1 MRTILIMAPLLMA
14 AGCNSAD
21 GQQRDEAGSRNVERR
36 DVQVAGAFDKVKL
49 SGSQNVI
56 VRVGGAHSVRT
67 EGEAGLL
74 DRLEIAVRGNG
85 ELHIGFKKDKG
96 WSWPFSRDHKPVTI
110 FVTVPSLAAASI
122 DGSGD
127 VQVDRVEG
135 GTFAG
140 AVAGSGDLQIGAMKV
155 GSATFAV
162 AGSGDIRAV
171 GTADSATLSVAGSGD
186 IDTRGLQAK
195 TAKVSIAGSGDIFA
209 RASETAEIELM
220 GSGDVELSG
229 GAECRIDKIGSGE
242 VRCAG

>member
-1 MRTILIMAPLLMA
+1 MMAPLLVA
-14 AGCNSAD
+14 AGCNSAG
-21 GQQRDEAGSRNVERR
+21 GQQREQAGNRNFERR

-49 SGSQNVI
+49 AGSQNVI
-56 VRVGGAHSVRT
+56 VRVGGGHSVRA

-85 ELHIGFKKDKG
+85 ELHIGFKKDKD
-96 WSWPFSRDHKPVTI
+96 WSWPFGRDHKPVTI

-122 DGSGD
+122 EGSGD

-135 GTFAG
+135 RTL
-140 AVAGSGDLQIGAMKV
+140 VGAMKV
-155 GSATFAV
+155 GNAAFAV

-186 IDTRGLQAK
+186 IDTRGLQAR
-195 TAKVSIAGSGDIFA
+195 TAKVSVAGSGDIFA

-229 GAECRIDKIGSGE
+229 GAKCRIDKMGSGE
-242 VRCAG
+242 VRCVG